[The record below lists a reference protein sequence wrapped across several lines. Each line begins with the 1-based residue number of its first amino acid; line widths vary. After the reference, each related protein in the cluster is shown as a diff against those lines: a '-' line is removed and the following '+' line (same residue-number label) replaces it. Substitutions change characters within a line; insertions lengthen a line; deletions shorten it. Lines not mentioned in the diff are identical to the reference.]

1 MVQLLAKKENPGLE
15 LNFSHNA
22 DIPSTNPATAPYACH
37 GVFTDRSIFS
47 LSLSRSQ
54 IPTGTAVT
62 DCNHKHGL
70 MSTCRH
76 DVDMF
81 TPLVRPQCFIFTEAC
96 SCRLN
101 WPISR
106 EKFLKIDWSI
116 KMPWHW
122 LIIGV
127 TGS

>member
-76 DVDMF
+76 AEMN
-81 TPLVRPQCFIFTEAC
+81 T
-96 SCRLN
+96 SRLPCTN
-101 WPISR
+101 STY
-106 EKFLKIDWSI
+106 K
-116 KMPWHW
+116 HQ
-122 LIIGV
+122 
-127 TGS
+127 T